1 MGLAQRVLPAWL
13 RAYDRSWLRLD
24 ALAGL
29 TVLAYMVP
37 QVLAYSGIVGLPPI
51 TGLTTAV
58 VALMVYAWLGT
69 SRVLSVG
76 PEATVSLMA
85 GLVLAPLIR
94 AHPGQ
99 TVALTATL
107 TLFVGLWLALGSLL
121 KAGVV
126 AQLLTRPILTGYLTG
141 EALLMI
147 ASQLGH
153 ATRTR
158 SIGDTV
164 PQQIIDFVKH
174 AGAVHWPTLWAML
187 ATWALLLLLPRI
199 TSRAPAALTAV
210 AVATLLSFLFHGSAH
225 GLIELGALPQGLP
238 PLTVPTLDPAT
249 VQTLLIAALGIALL
263 AFSDVMLV
271 ARGFAEP
278 GEEINANREM
288 LAAGTMQVVSAFV
301 GGYPSSA
308 SSSRTAI
315 GRGTG
320 QRSQLSG
327 VVTAIGIAL
336 AVLVAGPLFE
346 HLPIAS
352 LAAIV
357 FWAAFK
363 LVEIAQ
369 YKRLWAFRRSEFAVS
384 VVAALGTAVLGILP
398 GIGVAVALSA
408 LQILGSLARPHEAV
422 EGYAVGLPG
431 FHDVDD
437 YANHVTIP
445 GLLIYRYDGP
455 LIAYNRHD
463 FQVGLTRAVLTYD
476 PRWVLL
482 NVEAN
487 MLIDYSASETLR
499 DLIVELQQQG
509 RVVALARLKHDLRT
523 QLQASGIM
531 ELIGDRAYA
540 TLPQAIRAYQ
550 LANPDVKMPPIP
562 RPGEAFEPGEP
573 QAGA

>member
-1 MGLAQRVLPAWL
+1 MGLAQRMLPAWL
-13 RAYDRSWLRLD
+13 RAYDRSWLRPD

-37 QVLAYSGIVGLPPI
+37 QVLAYSGIIGLPPI

-58 VALMVYAWLGT
+58 VALLVYAWLGT

-94 AHPGQ
+94 AHPEQ

-107 TLFVGLWLALGSLL
+107 TLLVGLWLALGSLL

-158 SIGDTV
+158 SVGNTV
-164 PQQIIDFVKH
+164 PQQILDFVRH

-187 ATWALLLLLPRI
+187 ATWLLLLVVPRV
-199 TSRAPAALTAV
+199 TRRAPAALTAV
-210 AVATLLSFLFHGSAH
+210 AIATLLSYLFHGSAH
-225 GLIELGALPQGLP
+225 GLVELCALPHGLP
-238 PLTVPTLDPAT
+238 PFTVPRLDPAT
-249 VQTLLIAALGIALL
+249 LQTLVLAALGIALL

-288 LAAGTMQVVSAFV
+288 LAAGAVQVASAFV

-315 GRGTG
+315 GRSTG
-320 QRSQLSG
+320 QHSQFSAI
-327 VVTAIGIAL
+327 VTATGIAL
-336 AVLVAGPLFE
+336 AVLIAGPLFE

-363 LVEIAQ
+363 LVEIAD
-369 YKRLWAFRRSEFAVS
+369 YRRLWSFRRSEFAVS
-384 VVAALGTAVLGILP
+384 MVAALGTAILGILP
-398 GIGVAVALSA
+398 GIAVSVALSA

-431 FHDVDD
+431 YHDVDD
-437 YANHVTIP
+437 YADHVTIP

-463 FQVGLTRAVLTYD
+463 FQVRLTRAVLTYG

-509 RVVALARLKHDLRT
+509 RVVALARLKQDLLA
-523 QLQASGIM
+523 QLQAAGIM
-531 ELIGDRAYA
+531 ELIGDHAYM

-562 RPGEAFEPGEP
+562 RPGEPFEPEGP
-573 QAGA
+573 PTSV